1 MAQKLSIDPDIVDG
15 EILRNSLNKIDQ
27 GFQNLIEIKK
37 MENPVIYLNNS
48 IADKLTKNIL
58 KLKILLNNKIS
69 ESEEYKKLSN
79 TSNKV
84 EIYLTE
90 LFNSPEKIFK
100 FRANELEKIE
110 FDIFS
115 SKLNKKFSSSFLD
128 FILVNKKINSGFKEI
143 DQYLSDYLENKSKT
157 IREFKLKKDLKN
169 FNDFQ
174 INILNK
180 MGFDGNTKNQ
190 SLYLINPGILTKIN
204 TSNKNY
210 LDLLVTIKSIC
221 LYFSKKINEYKFRPK
236 IIIITDNAN
245 FVGKDNNN
253 LRKKFL
259 REFEDLEKLINVDFF
274 ILDRWEKKSI
284 SEQRFIYSSNEV
296 GYSLNIELD
305 FLAKGTYGTKEID
318 FKNLK
323 NLIFAFIIFSKNHF
337 LQLKIAK
344 NGLIK
349 EILNPINRAFLEEKV
364 INKIKN
370 NQDSL
375 KNPAFREIFN
385 KLNIN

>member
-15 EILRNSLNKIDQ
+15 EILKKSLKKIDQ

-48 IADKLTKNIL
+48 IADRLTKNIF
-58 KLKILLNNKIS
+58 KLKILLNSKIS

-100 FRANELEKIE
+100 FRKDELEKIE
-110 FDIFS
+110 FNTFS
-115 SKLNKKFSSSFLD
+115 SKLSKKFSSSFLD
-128 FILVNKKINSGFKEI
+128 FILVNNKINSGFKEI
-143 DQYLSDYLENKSKT
+143 DQFLSDYLENKSKA
-157 IREFKLKKDLKN
+157 IREFNFKKDLKN
-169 FNDFQ
+169 FDDFK
-174 INILNK
+174 IEILNK
-180 MGFDGNTKNQ
+180 MGFDGSTKNE
-190 SLYLINPGILTKIN
+190 SLYLINPGLLRKIN
-204 TSNKNY
+204 SPDKNY

-221 LYFSKKINEYKFRPK
+221 LYFSKKINEYQFRPK

-253 LRKKFL
+253 LRNKFL

-274 ILDRWEKKSI
+274 IIDRWDKKSI

-305 FLAKGTYGTKEID
+305 FLAKGIYGTKLID

-323 NLIFAFIIFSKNHF
+323 DHF

-344 NGLIK
+344 VGVIK
-349 EILNPINRAFLEEKV
+349 EIINPINRTFLEENV

>member
-15 EILRNSLNKIDQ
+15 EILRKSLNKIDQ

-48 IADKLTKNIL
+48 IADRLTKNIL
-58 KLKILLNNKIS
+58 NLKILLNNKIS
-69 ESEEYKKLSN
+69 VSEEYKKLSN

-100 FRANELEKIE
+100 FRADELEKIE

-174 INILNK
+174 INILDK

-204 TSNKNY
+204 SNKNY
-210 LDLLVTIKSIC
+210 LDLLVTIKSIG

-259 REFEDLEKLINVDFF
+259 KEFEDLEKLINIDFF

-323 NLIFAFIIFSKNHF
+323 NHF

-349 EILNPINRAFLEEKV
+349 EIVNPTNRAFLEEKV
-364 INKIKN
+364 VNKIKN

-375 KNPAFREIFN
+375 KNPAFRKIFN

>member
-1 MAQKLSIDPDIVDG
+1 MAQKLSIDPDIVDS

-259 REFEDLEKLINVDFF
+259 KEFEDLEKLINIDFF

-323 NLIFAFIIFSKNHF
+323 NHF

-349 EILNPINRAFLEEKV
+349 EIVNPTNRAFLEEKV

>member
-15 EILRNSLNKIDQ
+15 EILKKSLKKIDQ

-48 IADKLTKNIL
+48 IADRLTKNIF
-58 KLKILLNNKIS
+58 KLKILLNSKIS

-100 FRANELEKIE
+100 FRKDELEKIE
-110 FDIFS
+110 FNTFS
-115 SKLNKKFSSSFLD
+115 SKLSKKFSSSFLD
-128 FILVNKKINSGFKEI
+128 FILVNNKINSGFKEI
-143 DQYLSDYLENKSKT
+143 DQLLSDYLENKSKT
-157 IREFKLKKDLKN
+157 IREFNFKKDLKN
-169 FNDFQ
+169 FDDFK
-174 INILNK
+174 IKILNK
-180 MGFDGNTKNQ
+180 MGFDGSTKNE
-190 SLYLINPGILTKIN
+190 SLYLINPGLLRKIN
-204 TSNKNY
+204 SSDKNY

-221 LYFSKKINEYKFRPK
+221 LYFSEKINEYQFRPK

-253 LRKKFL
+253 LRNKFL

-274 ILDRWEKKSI
+274 IIDRWDKKSI

-305 FLAKGTYGTKEID
+305 FLAKGIYGTKPID

-323 NLIFAFIIFSKNHF
+323 DHF

-344 NGLIK
+344 VGVIK
-349 EILNPINRAFLEEKV
+349 EIINPINRTFLEENV

>member
-1 MAQKLSIDPDIVDG
+1 MAQKLSIDPDIIDNKT
-15 EILRNSLNKIDQ
+15 LKDSLKKIDQ
-27 GFQNLIEIKK
+27 SFQNLIEIKK
-37 MENPVIYLNNS
+37 METPVIYINNS
-48 IADKLTKNIL
+48 IADKLTKNIF

-69 ESEEYKKLSN
+69 EGEEYKKLSN
-79 TSNKV
+79 ISNKV
-84 EIYLTE
+84 EIYLNE

-100 FRANELEKIE
+100 FRRDELEKIE
-110 FDIFS
+110 FDLFS

-128 FILVNKKINSGFKEI
+128 FILVNNKINSGFKEI
-143 DQYLSDYLENKSKT
+143 DQFLSDYLENKSKT
-157 IREFKLKKDLKN
+157 IREFNFKKDLKN
-169 FNDFQ
+169 FDDFK
-174 INILNK
+174 IKILDK
-180 MGFDGNTKNQ
+180 MGFDGNNKNE
-190 SLYLINPGILTKIN
+190 SLYLINPGLLRKIN
-204 TSNKNY
+204 SPNKNY

-221 LYFSKKINEYKFRPK
+221 LYFSKKINEYQFRPK

-253 LRKKFL
+253 LRNKFL

-274 ILDRWEKKSI
+274 IVDRWDKKSI

-305 FLAKGTYGTKEID
+305 FLAKGVYGTNKAD

-323 NLIFAFIIFSKNHF
+323 DHF
-337 LQLKIAK
+337 LQLKIVK
-344 NGLIK
+344 VGVIK
-349 EILNPINRAFLEEKV
+349 EIVNPINRTFLEENV

-385 KLNIN
+385 KFNIN